1 MEALLFMFDVVC
13 VTYLCWRVFR
23 INPDRPESVDL
34 GYFAYRQDDQ
44 APVTDSKRRGH
55 PDA

>member
-1 MEALLFMFDVVC
+1 MEALLFIVDVAC

-23 INPDRPESVDL
+23 VNPDRPESVDL
-34 GYFAYRQDDQ
+34 GYFAYRQDDRVRT
-44 APVTDSKRRGH
+44 ADYKGREH